1 MLDGRERAGSI
12 LKYVKFI
19 WPVVGIGA
27 AVFSGWLL
35 YSQMKRLSLDG
46 TVESL
51 SIISPRQW
59 LLAAAA
65 TLAAYTALA
74 GYDRIALKH
83 LRREVSW
90 AFVALCSFTS
100 YALSHNIGA
109 TVVSGAVI
117 RYRAYQTRGLGAAEV
132 GVLVAFCSITF
143 AIGVIAL
150 LGIILAIRPDIADR
164 FGDVLPVGLSRAGG
178 IAMLAAVALYVAGG
192 LFSLPVLKFG
202 RLSIAYPR
210 PGIIARQLIV
220 GPLELISAAAIIYFV
235 LPIAGNPGFIVVLG
249 IFLLSFTVALL
260 SHAPGG
266 IGVLELVFMAGL
278 PEMDSNAVL
287 AALLVFRLLYLIL
300 PLAFAIV
307 VVLLFERSQ
316 MAH

>member
-1 MLDGRERAGSI
+1 M
-12 LKYVKFI
+12 KYVKFI

-192 LFSLPVLKFG
+192 LLSLPVLKFG

-210 PGIIARQLIV
+210 PGIIARQLII

-300 PLAFAIV
+300 PLAFATV

>member
-1 MLDGRERAGSI
+1 MI
-12 LKYVKFI
+12 LKYSKFI

-35 YSQMKRLSLDG
+35 YSQMKKLSFDG

-51 SIISPRQW
+51 SSISPQQW

-83 LRREVSW
+83 LRREVPL

-100 YALSHNIGA
+100 YALSHSIGA

-117 RYRAYQTRGLGAAEV
+117 RYRAYATRGLGAAEV
-132 GVLVAFCSITF
+132 GILVAFCSITF
-143 AIGVIAL
+143 AMGVIVL
-150 LGIILAIRPDIADR
+150 LGTILAIRPDIADR
-164 FGDVLPVGLSRAGG
+164 FGDILPVGLSRAGG
-178 IAMLAAVALYVAGG
+178 IAMLAAVALYIGGG
-192 LFSLPVLKFG
+192 LLSLPVLKLG
-202 RLSIAYPR
+202 RLSITYPR
-210 PGIIARQLIV
+210 PGIIARQLVV
-220 GPLELISAAAIIYFV
+220 GPLELIGAAAIIYFA
-235 LPIAGNPGFIVVLG
+235 LPSAENPGFIVVLG

-300 PLAFAIV
+300 PLAFAIM
-307 VVLLFERSQ
+307 VVLFFERSQ
-316 MAH
+316 MAT

>member
-1 MLDGRERAGSI
+1 MI
-12 LKYVKFI
+12 LKYSKFI

-27 AVFSGWLL
+27 AAFSGWLL
-35 YSQMKRLSLDG
+35 YSQMKRLSFDG
-46 TVESL
+46 TIESL
-51 SIISPRQW
+51 SSISLRQW

-83 LRREVSW
+83 LRREVPW

-100 YALSHNIGA
+100 YALSHSIGA
-109 TVVSGAVI
+109 TVISGAVI
-117 RYRAYQTRGLGAAEV
+117 RYRAYATRGLGAAEV
-132 GVLVAFCSITF
+132 GILVAFCSITF
-143 AIGVIAL
+143 AMGVIVL
-150 LGIILAIRPDIADR
+150 LGAILAIRPDIADR
-164 FGDVLPVGLSRAGG
+164 FGDILPVGLSRAGG
-178 IAMLAAVALYVAGG
+178 VAMLAAVALYVGGG
-192 LFSLPVLKFG
+192 LLSLPVLKLG
-202 RLSIAYPR
+202 RLSITYPR
-210 PGIIARQLIV
+210 PGIIARQLVV
-220 GPLELISAAAIIYFV
+220 GPLELIGAAAIIYFV
-235 LPIAGNPGFIVVLG
+235 LPTAENPGFIVVLG

-300 PLAFAIV
+300 PLAFAIT

-316 MAH
+316 MAT

>member
-1 MLDGRERAGSI
+1 M
-12 LKYVKFI
+12 KYSKFI

-35 YSQMKRLSLDG
+35 YSQMKKLSFDG

-51 SIISPRQW
+51 SSISPQQW

-83 LRREVSW
+83 LRREVPL

-100 YALSHNIGA
+100 YALSHSIGA

-117 RYRAYQTRGLGAAEV
+117 RYRAYATRGLGVAEV
-132 GVLVAFCSITF
+132 GILVAFCSITF
-143 AIGVIAL
+143 AMGVIVL
-150 LGIILAIRPDIADR
+150 LGTILAIRPDIADR
-164 FGDVLPVGLSRAGG
+164 FGDILPVGLSRAGG
-178 IAMLAAVALYVAGG
+178 VAMLAAVALYIGGG
-192 LFSLPVLKFG
+192 LLSLPVLKLG
-202 RLSIAYPR
+202 RLSITYPR
-210 PGIIARQLIV
+210 PGIIARQLVV
-220 GPLELISAAAIIYFV
+220 GPLELIGAAAIIYFV
-235 LPIAGNPGFIVVLG
+235 LPSAENPGFIVVLG

-300 PLAFAIV
+300 PLAFAIM
-307 VVLLFERSQ
+307 VVLFFERSQ
-316 MAH
+316 MAT

>member
-1 MLDGRERAGSI
+1 M
-12 LKYVKFI
+12 KYVKFI

-109 TVVSGAVI
+109 TVLSGAVI

-192 LFSLPVLKFG
+192 LLSLPVLKFG

-210 PGIIARQLIV
+210 PGIIARQLII

>member
-192 LFSLPVLKFG
+192 LLSLPVLKFG

-210 PGIIARQLIV
+210 PGIIARQLII

-300 PLAFAIV
+300 PLAFATV